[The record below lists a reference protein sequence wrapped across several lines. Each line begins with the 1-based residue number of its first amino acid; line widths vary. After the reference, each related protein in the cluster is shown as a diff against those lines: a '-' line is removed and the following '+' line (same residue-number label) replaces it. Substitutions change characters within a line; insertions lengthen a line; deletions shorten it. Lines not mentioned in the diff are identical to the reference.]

1 MRTIVEFVGGIAI
14 AAVSILAAI
23 FVLGGRVDW

>member
-1 MRTIVEFVGGIAI
+1 MRTVVEFAAGIAI

-23 FVLGGRVDW
+23 FFCGGRVDW